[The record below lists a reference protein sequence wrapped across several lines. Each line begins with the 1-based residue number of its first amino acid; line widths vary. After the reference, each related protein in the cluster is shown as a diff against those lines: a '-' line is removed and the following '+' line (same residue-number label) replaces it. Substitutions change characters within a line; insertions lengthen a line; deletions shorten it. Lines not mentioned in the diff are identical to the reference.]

1 MEWFKVYKLKRKL
14 IGIFDPDTAYEL
26 LSSCCFI
33 GVVGGQYQIKLLKN
47 IPLSKNLHDKILQQ
61 IQVTYGSN
69 VRQLQ
74 IISFAELKDNQDNT
88 ADEKQGYLLQLS
100 KQLNT
105 DSVWY
110 KVRKFLIERYNK
122 YIDFGVLSK
131 LVVVRGIN
139 KKIILKSISARC
151 CSFN

>member
-1 MEWFKVYKLKRKL
+1 M
-14 IGIFDPDTAYEL
+14 
-26 LSSCCFI
+26 
-33 GVVGGQYQIKLLKN
+33 
-47 IPLSKNLHDKILQQ
+47 
-61 IQVTYGSN
+61 TYGSN

-88 ADEKQGYLLQLS
+88 ADEKQDYLLQLS

-131 LVVVRGIN
+131 L
-139 KKIILKSISARC
+139 
-151 CSFN
+151 